1 MGSGAGTILL
11 YFQLYKLPGPEPMGV
26 LEHPKHPPGYATASE
41 DQLRYVFDSVI
52 KAAENAE
59 PTKRSIVS
67 AIGRFYDPMGFL
79 SPIVIKFKVFMQA
92 LCKAKIGWDEV
103 VPELLRMRWQALV
116 TDLRKATVVTIPR
129 SYLSGID
136 ENTLSFSLCGY
147 CDASLAAYAAV
158 VYLQIETKSGSYKIM
173 RFVASK
179 TRVSPLKKQSIPRL
193 ELLSALLHCTDD
205 VQE

>member
-1 MGSGAGTILL
+1 
-11 YFQLYKLPGPEPMGV
+11 
-26 LEHPKHPPGYATASE
+26 
-41 DQLRYVFDSVI
+41 
-52 KAAENAE
+52 
-59 PTKRSIVS
+59 
-67 AIGRFYDPMGFL
+67 
-79 SPIVIKFKVFMQA
+79 MQA
-92 LCKAKIGWDEV
+92 LCEAKIGWDEV

-158 VYLQIETKSGSYKIM
+158 VYLQIETESGSYM
-173 RFVASK
+173 RFVTSK

-193 ELLSALLHCTDD
+193 ELLSALLLARLMDTVLTTLKSEITVTASVCFTDSRVALYWIQGVQKSWKPFVQNRVSEIRRLVPVECWRHCPGA
-205 VQE
+205 EKSR